1 MDFTVESLHA
11 MEKKLRLVMSPILK
25 ETKSTSASEIGI
37 TALMKLNK
45 NMLAEFLVSLAK
57 NYEDNL
63 ENCKSAA
70 GAIDVLKTTQI
81 KN

>member
-11 MEKKLRLVMSPILK
+11 MEKNLRSAMSPIFK
-25 ETKSTSASEIGI
+25 KTKSTSASEVGI
-37 TALMKLNK
+37 NALMKLNK

-57 NYEDNL
+57 NYEDSL

-70 GAIDVLKTTQI
+70 GAIDVLKTTHI
-81 KN
+81 